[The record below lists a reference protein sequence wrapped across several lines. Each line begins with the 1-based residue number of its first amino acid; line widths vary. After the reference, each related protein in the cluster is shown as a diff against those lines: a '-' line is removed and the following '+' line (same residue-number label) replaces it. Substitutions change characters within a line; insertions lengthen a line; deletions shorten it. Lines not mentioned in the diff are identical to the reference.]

1 MYVACIEY
9 ANVMAHTFA
18 YLNKS
23 VQVYLGTDYPVRDGL
38 RTESFPNTSHS
49 QRAVTVIPCM
59 SYMTG
64 RVVGALAPLE
74 LTSPPGSC
82 PDSRYCQ
89 AAPGS
94 PTYLHSLAKPLV
106 WSFGCLPIFTTSA
119 AKEPSQ
125 SSKFVSTEPLDSDTT
140 SRNDAE

>member
-74 LTSPPGSC
+74 LVLQPHL
-82 PDSRYCQ
+82 Q
-89 AAPGS
+89 ADAQTAGTVRLLQGVL
-94 PTYLHSLAKPLV
+94 PTLFSKAIGVELWLSTHFHNICSKKIISV
-106 WSFGCLPIFTTSA
+106 FQVCL
-119 AKEPSQ
+119 
-125 SSKFVSTEPLDSDTT
+125 
-140 SRNDAE
+140 N